1 VKTLIKAFKW
11 FGIAL
16 ALLLIGFVL
25 FVFMRAERTYE
36 APYPEIVASSDSLVI
51 ARGRDLFYG
60 PAHCS
65 GCHAPADQLER
76 LEAGEEVLPSGG
88 EDFDLPIGIIH
99 SPNITPDV
107 DTGIGSF
114 TDGELARALRYGVKR
129 NGQALMDFMPFY
141 DLSEEDLTAVI
152 SFLRSVPP
160 VYNVRPENEWNF
172 LGNMVRALGM
182 IKPMGDAEVPPTP
195 PADSTAD
202 YGHYI
207 AESIANC
214 RGCHTKRDM
223 MTGGWIGPDYAGQA
237 VFEIEDGSGDEKYIV
252 TPNLTPDQGTGR
264 MVNWTQEAFITRF
277 RTGMT
282 IDESVMPWGQFSR
295 MTDMELAALYKF
307 FQSLEPVI
315 AEDPIP
321 VGVQTLA
328 LGE

>member
-1 VKTLIKAFKW
+1 MKTLIKAFKW